1 MRFVAAD
8 ILRQW
13 TALTNMFVKLFEERG
28 EGGEGGEGGGGEWER
43 TITCA
48 RIYLEQKICVNISQF
63 SKRGK

>member
-13 TALTNMFVKLFEERG
+13 IALTNMFVKLFEER
-28 EGGEGGEGGGGEWER
+28 GEGGGGEWER

-63 SKRGK
+63 SKKRK

>member
-28 EGGEGGEGGGGEWER
+28 EGGEGGEGGGGVG
-43 TITCA
+43 TYD
-48 RIYLEQKICVNISQF
+48 YLCQDLFGTENLREYF
-63 SKRGK
+63 SIQ

>member
-28 EGGEGGEGGGGEWER
+28 EGGKGGEWER

-63 SKRGK
+63 SKKRK